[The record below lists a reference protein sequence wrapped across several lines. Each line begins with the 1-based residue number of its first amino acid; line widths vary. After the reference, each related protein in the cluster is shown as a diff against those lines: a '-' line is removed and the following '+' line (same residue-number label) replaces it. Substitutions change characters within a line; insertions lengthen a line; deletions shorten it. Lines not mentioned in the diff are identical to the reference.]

1 MRRRY
6 LAEWAAGGLRLE
18 EPTLREVR
26 KHAPALAGFYNEPV
40 NRALLTNDTELSP
53 EDVVEQFEEM
63 WEDGGRPF
71 LLYRAGDMVGDCD
84 FRNVEDGH
92 AEFAILVGPRDTQ
105 AKGLGTRFAVMAHAV
120 AFGPLGL
127 ARIYASVR
135 PENRGSLR
143 MFEKLGY
150 AVDPSPEARQH
161 AEAEDDVCLS
171 IGLAELQRAQG
182 DTLKEVI
189 VNPR

>member
-1 MRRRY
+1 
-6 LAEWAAGGLRLE
+6 LRLE

-26 KHAPALAGFYNEPV
+26 KHAAALAGFYNEPV
-40 NRALLTNDTELSP
+40 NRALLTNDAEHSP
-53 EDVVEQFEEM
+53 EDVVDQFEEM

-71 LLYRAGDMVGDCD
+71 LLYRAGEMVGDCD
-84 FRNVEDGH
+84 FRHVENGH
-92 AEFAILVGPRDTQ
+92 AEFAIMVGPRDSQ

-127 ARIYASVR
+127 GRIYASVR

-150 AVDPSPEARQH
+150 AVDASPESRRH
-161 AEAEDDVCLS
+161 AEADDDVCLS
-171 IGLAELQRAQG
+171 IGPGELQRSQG
-182 DTLKEVI
+182 EALKEVM
-189 VNPR
+189 VQAR